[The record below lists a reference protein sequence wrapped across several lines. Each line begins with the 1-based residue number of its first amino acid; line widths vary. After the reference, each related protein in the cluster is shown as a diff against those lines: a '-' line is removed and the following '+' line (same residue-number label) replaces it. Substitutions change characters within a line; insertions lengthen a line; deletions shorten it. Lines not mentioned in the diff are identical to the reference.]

1 MVKRENILRMTAEID
16 TYIKSVKQHELL
28 TKEEETKCFDMYKNG
43 APAERDRAVERL
55 IMANQRFVFSLAKK
69 YAKGNSDKILDYV
82 NEGNIGIMNA
92 IEKFEP
98 ERGYKFITCAVWY
111 IRQQMTVY
119 SLTTD
124 LFLRKTNNAKIGNNI
139 LKFKK
144 EFWNTYHREPTY
156 DEILEDLDKRG
167 VKIKNKFDVED
178 LVKSSIDSTLNDDD
192 MTFETNPVY
201 VQNSATENDFETE
214 IDKDY
219 ERQMT
224 ESLLSNLDDRSR
236 DIIMQLYGIGH
247 EAPVDIEVIAENLGL
262 TPTRVNQI
270 KNGAIK
276 KLKEIAK

>member
-16 TYIKSVKQHELL
+16 TYIKSFKQHELL
-28 TKEEETKCFDMYKNG
+28 TKEEEMKCFDMYKNG
-43 APAERDRAVERL
+43 TPAERDRAVERL

-111 IRQQMTVY
+111 IRQQMTAY

-124 LFLRKTNNAKIGNNI
+124 LFLRKTNNAKIGNNV

-144 EFWNTYHREPTY
+144 EFWNTYHREPTC

-167 VKIKNKFDVED
+167 IKIKNKFDVED
-178 LVKSSIDSTLNDDD
+178 LVKSSIDSTLNDDN

-236 DIIMQLYGIGH
+236 NIIMQIYGIGH
-247 EAPVDIEVIAENLGL
+247 EAPVDIEVIAENLNL

-276 KLKEIAK
+276 KLKEFAK